1 VAERAFLLLTVTIS
15 ENLISHSYL
24 VVLSIRSTKVNLDGI
39 KEAISSLSAEDFAA
53 LVAWIGSRERRQ
65 DLARVPREIFEAG
78 LSALGGEDELWSWL
92 TTPAWEFDNS
102 LPIDLLET
110 HEGRG
115 KVRELLGAIE
125 HGTYW

>member
-1 VAERAFLLLTVTIS
+1 M
-15 ENLISHSYL
+15 
-24 VVLSIRSTKVNLDGI
+24 VLSIQSTKVNLDEI
-39 KEAISSLSAEDFAA
+39 KEAISSLSGEDFDA
-53 LVAWIGSRERRQ
+53 LATWIRSRERRQ
-65 DLARVPREIFEAG
+65 DLARVPREIFETG

-92 TTPAWEFDNS
+92 RTPAWEFDDS
-102 LPIDLLET
+102 RPIDLLET